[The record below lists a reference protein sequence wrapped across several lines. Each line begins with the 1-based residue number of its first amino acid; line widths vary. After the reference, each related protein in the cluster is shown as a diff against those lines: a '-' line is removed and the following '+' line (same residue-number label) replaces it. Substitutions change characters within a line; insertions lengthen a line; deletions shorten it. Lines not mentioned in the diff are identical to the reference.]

1 VVFGVKGLV
10 SRFSDRNKS
19 VPLDPFL
26 NVIRALA
33 GTELDDPKI
42 GETMLVKRIFL
53 DDDFDLPPARAD
65 GQYDPAISRYL
76 STRDQE
82 IAGGIVLLQEK
93 DVGGHVRVNLGERD
107 LVGKLDNK
115 HGRSACMKH
124 RAP

>member
-1 VVFGVKGLV
+1 MSAIGP
-10 SRFSDRNKS
+10 FSHNKS

-33 GTELDDPKI
+33 GAELDDPKI
-42 GETMLVKRIFL
+42 GETMLVKWIFL

-65 GQYDPAISRYL
+65 SQYDPAISRYL

-82 IAGGIVLLQEK
+82 IAGSIVLLQEK
-93 DVGGHVRVNLGERD
+93 DMGGHVRVNVGEGD
-107 LVGKLDNK
+107 LVGKFDNK

-124 RAP
+124 RVA